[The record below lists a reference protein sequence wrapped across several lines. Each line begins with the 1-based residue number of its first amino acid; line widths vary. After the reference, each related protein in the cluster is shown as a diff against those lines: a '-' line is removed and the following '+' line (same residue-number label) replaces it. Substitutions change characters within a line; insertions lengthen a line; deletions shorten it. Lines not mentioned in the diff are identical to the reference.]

1 MAEWEDA
8 PVKSSQWEDAP
19 QSKPL
24 PTLFSDVPSKEK
36 SLAEARGGA
45 YAARGLTS
53 SLFGLGG
60 ALEYF
65 TPEAKDPKLRG
76 AETAL
81 PSPESIRS
89 MYSKMGFPEPKTEV
103 EKAAQFGGEVAP
115 VLPALSELAKKGYKG
130 VTGLF
135 DTTGKAEKKAAK
147 IATEALGSN
156 LEQART
162 ILKQASDDL
171 TASEALAVL
180 DPKTGRAKLTAP
192 TAQALLQ
199 RAQARDPEFFMKF
212 LGDKDYKR
220 LKELYDIAGGTN
232 QTAAMEARAQLKKEL
247 NDTLIPKL
255 EIEINAVNEA
265 GEKTAKYATEAERM
279 KAAAASKVEDVR
291 RFTTAGDKE
300 TTAKY
305 KSNKPFVAEDTM
317 PPTAGER
324 ASLRAPLWSPSYM
337 GKDRSGMP
345 APFRELPTQFGKY
358 TYMGDL
364 AQRAELVAA
373 SAAEGSLRFGEAAKF
388 NEAALQSLEAHGLK
402 PLTSDS
408 IIAQINKKLADPK
421 IGPNEYVA
429 KSLNKIKES
438 LKEWTNNKGVID
450 AWALDNIRKNTNHM
464 VETLMPPGTDP
475 ATVKKVAGLVTEQVR
490 PLLIDAVEAAGG
502 TGYRKYLEDYSKGM
516 QSIGQSKL
524 GAEMLRLYQTSP
536 EEFVKFVEGNKPQE
550 IEKIFGTG
558 SYNIFKE
565 MSANTQSRLGEIST
579 AIKREG
585 VIKEQAAAGQRRL
598 QDILEGSV
606 GWWKKI
612 PLLSGGIKGR
622 TAAEIVTSLEK
633 RVDKRT
639 MDALTEAA
647 KSAKSFDDLLSKLPQ
662 EAKSDAMQALIS
674 MSAQTGVVSGTQEK
688 KKQPLSSVSPSFER

>member
-1 MAEWEDA
+1 MADPFA
-8 PVKSSQWEDAP
+8 DIPVTKSGADPFGDIPVK

-115 VLPALSELAKKGYKG
+115 VLPALGELAKKGYRG
-130 VTGLF
+130 ITGLF

-156 LEQART
+156 FEQART
-162 ILKQASDDL
+162 ILKQATDDV
-171 TASEALAVL
+171 TAAEALAVI

-212 LGDKDYKR
+212 LGDNEYKR

-232 QTAAMEARAQLKKEL
+232 QTAAMEARALLKKEL

-279 KAAAASKVEDVR
+279 RQAAASKVEDVR
-291 RFTTAGDKE
+291 RFTA
-300 TTAKY
+300 
-305 KSNKPFVAEDTM
+305 
-317 PPTAGER
+317 AGER
-324 ASLRAPLWSPSYM
+324 ASERAPLWSPSYM

-536 EEFVKFVEGNKPQE
+536 EEFVRFVEGNKPLE

-565 MSANTQSRLGEIST
+565 MSANTQTRLGEIST

-662 EAKSDAMQALIS
+662 ETKSDAMQALIS
-674 MSAQTGVVSGTQEK
+674 MSAQAGVVSGTQEK

>member
-1 MAEWEDA
+1 MADPFA
-8 PVKSSQWEDAP
+8 DIPITKGGADPFADIPIAKKNQ
-19 QSKPL
+19 PL
-24 PTLFSDVPSKEK
+24 PTLFSDVPSTEK
-36 SLAEARGGA
+36 SVAEARGGL
-45 YAARGLTS
+45 YGARGLTS
-53 SLFGLGG
+53 SLLGLGG

-81 PSPESIRS
+81 PSPESIRM

-103 EKAAQFGGEVAP
+103 EKAAQFGGEIAP
-115 VLPALSELAKKGYKG
+115 VLPALTELAKKGYKG
-130 VTGLF
+130 ITGLF

-147 IATEALGSN
+147 IAGEALGSN
-156 LEQART
+156 LEEART
-162 ILKQASDDL
+162 ILKQASDDV
-171 TASEALAVL
+171 TASQALAVI

-199 RAQARDPEFFMKF
+199 RAQDRDPEFFMKF
-212 LGDKDYKR
+212 LGDEEYRR
-220 LKELYDIAGGTN
+220 LKELHDIAGGTN
-232 QTAAMEARAQLKKEL
+232 QTAAKVAREKLKKEL

-265 GEKTAKYATEAERM
+265 GKKTAKYATEAERM

-291 RFTTAGDKE
+291 RFTA
-300 TTAKY
+300 
-305 KSNKPFVAEDTM
+305 
-317 PPTAGER
+317 AGER
-324 ASLRAPLWSPSYM
+324 ASERAPMWSPSYM

-364 AQRAELVAA
+364 AQRAEMVAQQ
-373 SAAEGSLRFGEAAKF
+373 AAEGSLRFGEAARF

-402 PLTSDS
+402 PLTADS

-450 AWALDNIRKNTNHM
+450 AWALDNIRKNTNHI
-464 VETLMPPGTDP
+464 VESLIPPGTNP

-490 PLLIDAVEAAGG
+490 PLLIDAMEAAGG
-502 TGYRKYLEDYSKGM
+502 TGYRQYLEDYSKGM

-536 EEFVKFVEGNKPQE
+536 DEFVKFVEGNKPQE
-550 IEKIFGTG
+550 IEKIFGAG

-585 VIKEQAAAGQRRL
+585 VIKEQAAAGQRKL

-622 TAAEIVTSLEK
+622 TAAEIVTSLEQK
-633 RVDKRT
+633 VDKKT

-647 KSAKSFDDLLSKLPQ
+647 KSAKNFDDLLSKLTP
-662 EAKSDAMQALIS
+662 ESKSDAMQALMS
-674 MSAQTGVVSGTQEK
+674 MSAQTGVVSGVEEKK
-688 KKQPLSSVSPSFER
+688 KKQPLSTLSPSFER

>member
-1 MAEWEDA
+1 MADPFA
-8 PVKSSQWEDAP
+8 DIPITKGGADPFADIPIAKKSQ
-19 QSKPL
+19 PL
-24 PTLFSDVPSKEK
+24 PTLFSDVPSTEK
-36 SLAEARGGA
+36 SVAEARGGL
-45 YAARGLTS
+45 YGARGLTS
-53 SLFGLGG
+53 SLLGLGG

-81 PSPESIRS
+81 PSPESIRM

-103 EKAAQFGGEVAP
+103 EKAAQFGGEIAP
-115 VLPALSELAKKGYKG
+115 VLPALTELAKKGYKG
-130 VTGLF
+130 ITGLF

-147 IATEALGSN
+147 IAGEALGSN
-156 LEQART
+156 LEEART
-162 ILKQASDDL
+162 ILKQASDDV
-171 TASEALAVL
+171 TASQALAVI

-199 RAQARDPEFFMKF
+199 RAQDRDPEFFMKF
-212 LGDKDYKR
+212 LGDEEYRR
-220 LKELYDIAGGTN
+220 LKELHDIAGGTN
-232 QTAAMEARAQLKKEL
+232 QTAAKVAREKLKKEL

-265 GEKTAKYATEAERM
+265 GKKTAKYATEAERM

-291 RFTTAGDKE
+291 RFTA
-300 TTAKY
+300 
-305 KSNKPFVAEDTM
+305 
-317 PPTAGER
+317 AGER
-324 ASLRAPLWSPSYM
+324 ASERAPMWSPSYM

-364 AQRAELVAA
+364 AQRAEMVAQQ
-373 SAAEGSLRFGEAAKF
+373 AAEGSLRFGEAARF

-402 PLTSDS
+402 PLTADS

-450 AWALDNIRKNTNHM
+450 AWALDNIRKNTNHI
-464 VETLMPPGTDP
+464 VESLIPPGTNP

-490 PLLIDAVEAAGG
+490 PLLIDAMEAAGG
-502 TGYRKYLEDYSKGM
+502 TGYRQYLEDYSKGM

-536 EEFVKFVEGNKPQE
+536 DEFVKFVEGNKPQE
-550 IEKIFGTG
+550 IEKIFGAG

-565 MSANTQSRLGEIST
+565 MSANTQNRLGEIST

-585 VIKEQAAAGQRRL
+585 VIKEQAAAGQRKL

-622 TAAEIVTSLEK
+622 TAAEIVTSLEQ
-633 RVDKRT
+633 RWTRRQW
-639 MDALTEAA
+639 ML
-647 KSAKSFDDLLSKLPQ
+647 
-662 EAKSDAMQALIS
+662 
-674 MSAQTGVVSGTQEK
+674 
-688 KKQPLSSVSPSFER
+688 

>member
-1 MAEWEDA
+1 MADPFA
-8 PVKSSQWEDAP
+8 DIPITKGGADPFADIPIAKKNQ
-19 QSKPL
+19 PL
-24 PTLFSDVPSKEK
+24 PTLFSDVPSTEK
-36 SLAEARGGA
+36 SVAEARGGL
-45 YAARGLTS
+45 YGARGLTS
-53 SLFGLGG
+53 SLLGLGG

-81 PSPESIRS
+81 PSPESIRM

-103 EKAAQFGGEVAP
+103 EKAAQFAGEIAP
-115 VLPALSELAKKGYKG
+115 VLPALTELAKKGYKG
-130 VTGLF
+130 ITGLF

-147 IATEALGSN
+147 IAGEALGSN
-156 LEQART
+156 LEEART
-162 ILKQASDDL
+162 ILKQASDDVI
-171 TASEALAVL
+171 ASQALAVI

-199 RAQARDPEFFMKF
+199 RAQDRDPEFFMKF
-212 LGDKDYKR
+212 LGDEEYRR
-220 LKELYDIAGGTN
+220 LKELHDIAGGTN
-232 QTAAMEARAQLKKEL
+232 QTAAKVAREKLKKEL

-265 GEKTAKYATEAERM
+265 GKKTAKYATEAERM
-279 KAAAASKVEDVR
+279 KAAAALKVEDVR
-291 RFTTAGDKE
+291 RFTAAGKR
-300 TTAKY
+300 A
-305 KSNKPFVAEDTM
+305 S
-317 PPTAGER
+317 ER
-324 ASLRAPLWSPSYM
+324 APMWSPSYM

-364 AQRAELVAA
+364 AQRAEMVAQQ
-373 SAAEGSLRFGEAAKF
+373 AAEGSLRFGEAARF

-402 PLTSDS
+402 PLTADS

-450 AWALDNIRKNTNHM
+450 AWALDNIRKNTNHI
-464 VETLMPPGTDP
+464 VESLIPPGTNP

-490 PLLIDAVEAAGG
+490 PLLIDAMEAAGG
-502 TGYRKYLEDYSKGM
+502 TGYRQYLEDYSKGM

-536 EEFVKFVEGNKPQE
+536 DEFVKFVEGNKPQE
-550 IEKIFGTG
+550 IEKIFGAG

-585 VIKEQAAAGQRRL
+585 VIKEQAAAGQRKL

-622 TAAEIVTSLEK
+622 TAAEIVTSLEQK
-633 RVDKRT
+633 VDKKT

-647 KSAKSFDDLLSKLPQ
+647 KSAKNFDDLLSKLTP
-662 EAKSDAMQALIS
+662 ESKSDAMQALMS
-674 MSAQTGVVSGTQEK
+674 MSAQTGVVSGVEEKK
-688 KKQPLSSVSPSFER
+688 KKQPLSTLSPSFER

>member
-1 MAEWEDA
+1 MADPFA
-8 PVKSSQWEDAP
+8 DIPITKGGADPFADIPIAKKSQ
-19 QSKPL
+19 PL
-24 PTLFSDVPSKEK
+24 PTLFSDVPSTEK
-36 SLAEARGGA
+36 SVAEARGGL
-45 YAARGLTS
+45 YGARGLTS
-53 SLFGLGG
+53 SLLGLGG

-81 PSPESIRS
+81 PSPESIRM

-103 EKAAQFGGEVAP
+103 EKAAQFGGEIAP
-115 VLPALSELAKKGYKG
+115 VLPALTELAKKGYKG
-130 VTGLF
+130 ITGLF

-147 IATEALGSN
+147 IAGEALGSN
-156 LEQART
+156 LEEART
-162 ILKQASDDL
+162 ILKQASDDV
-171 TASEALAVL
+171 TASQALAVI

-199 RAQARDPEFFMKF
+199 RAQDRDPEFFMKF
-212 LGDKDYKR
+212 LGDEEYRR
-220 LKELYDIAGGTN
+220 LKELHDIAGGTN
-232 QTAAMEARAQLKKEL
+232 QTAAKVAREKLKKEL

-265 GEKTAKYATEAERM
+265 GKKTAKYATEAERM

-291 RFTTAGDKE
+291 RFTA
-300 TTAKY
+300 
-305 KSNKPFVAEDTM
+305 
-317 PPTAGER
+317 AGER
-324 ASLRAPLWSPSYM
+324 ASERAPMWSPSYM

-364 AQRAELVAA
+364 AQRAEMVAQQ
-373 SAAEGSLRFGEAAKF
+373 AAEGSLRFGEAARF

-402 PLTSDS
+402 PLTADS

-450 AWALDNIRKNTNHM
+450 AWALDNIRKNTNHI
-464 VETLMPPGTDP
+464 VESLIPPGTNP

-490 PLLIDAVEAAGG
+490 PLLIDAMEAAGG
-502 TGYRKYLEDYSKGM
+502 TGYRQYLEDYSKGM

-536 EEFVKFVEGNKPQE
+536 DEFVKFVEGNKPQE
-550 IEKIFGTG
+550 IEKIFGAG

-565 MSANTQSRLGEIST
+565 MSANTQNRLGEIST

-585 VIKEQAAAGQRRL
+585 VIKEQAAAGQRKL

-622 TAAEIVTSLEK
+622 TAAEIVTSLEQK
-633 RVDKRT
+633 VDKKT

-647 KSAKSFDDLLSKLPQ
+647 KSAKNFDDLLSKLTP
-662 EAKSDAMQALIS
+662 ESKSDAMQALMS
-674 MSAQTGVVSGTQEK
+674 MSAQTGVVSGVEEKK
-688 KKQPLSSVSPSFER
+688 KKQPLSTLSPSFER